1 MTYNEILKYFPRRIS
16 SSLEDLFKQT
26 NYIVEEIRLRAE
38 RPIIIKH
45 SKGEEILKTTVS
57 INEILETLQHICDN
71 SIYTY
76 QSQICNGF
84 VTIKGG
90 HRIGISGSVIQN
102 DGKISNINYISNLN
116 FRIARQIIGASNE
129 ILRYILN
136 IEENSI
142 YNTLIASP
150 PGAGKT
156 TVLRDIV
163 RRISDGMEQIN
174 FRGKTVSLVDERG
187 EIAAIYK
194 GVPQNDIGI
203 RTDVMDNVDK
213 SIGMK
218 LLIRSMSPEIIVA
231 DEIGKEE
238 DIEAINYAVCS
249 GIKGI
254 FTAHG
259 SNLKELKLNP
269 SISKIINK
277 HIFDRIIFLNKNIKG
292 KVETVYTLDK
302 MNNEHVII

>member
-259 SNLKELKLNP
+259 SNLKELNLNP
-269 SISKIINK
+269 SISKITNK

-302 MNNEHVII
+302 MNNEYVII